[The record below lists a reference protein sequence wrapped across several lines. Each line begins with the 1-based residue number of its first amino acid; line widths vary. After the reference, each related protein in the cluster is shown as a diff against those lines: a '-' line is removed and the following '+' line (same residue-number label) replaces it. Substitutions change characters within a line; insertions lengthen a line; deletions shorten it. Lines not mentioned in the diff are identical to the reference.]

1 MQRAARLAA
10 AADVLDAIL
19 AGQPAEQVL
28 LNWARRH
35 RFAGSGDREAI
46 RDSVF
51 TALRCLRSHAALGG
65 AETGRGLILGQM
77 AEAGEDVAALFTGEG
92 HAPAPL
98 TDAERTHLAMP
109 PKMPRNVALD
119 CPDWLAPQ
127 LEASLGADFAPVMRA
142 MRSRASVFL
151 RANVARC
158 TRDEA
163 AARLAAEGV
172 ETRPAN
178 LAETALEVTAGARRL
193 RATHAFA
200 DGLVELQDAAS
211 QAVVAALPLAPG
223 ARVLDYCAGGG
234 GKALAM
240 AALCPDARILAH
252 DSSPGRMADLP
263 TRAARAGARIA
274 RADTA
279 GVEAAAPF
287 DLVLCDVPCSGSG
300 AWRRAPEGKW
310 RLDAAGLAALLAT
323 QVAIL
328 DVAARLVAPGGTLAY
343 ATCSLLDA
351 ENAVQVAAFM
361 ARAPGWQE
369 VRRLRLTPLDG
380 GDGFFL
386 ALLRR
391 ET

>member
-10 AADVLDAIL
+10 AVEVLDTVL
-19 AGQPAEQVL
+19 VGQPAEQVL
-28 LNWARRH
+28 LHWARGH

-77 AEAGEDVAALFTGEG
+77 AEAGEDMAALFTGEG

-98 TDAERTHLAMP
+98 TDVERAHLAGP
-109 PKMPRNVALD
+109 PEMPRNVALD

-127 LEASLGADFAPVMRA
+127 LEASLGADFAPVMQALRHRA
-142 MRSRASVFL
+142 PAFL
-151 RANVARC
+151 RVNVARC
-158 TRDEA
+158 TRAEA

-172 ETRPAN
+172 ETQPAP
-178 LAETALEVTAGARRL
+178 LAETALEVTAGARGL
-193 RATHAFA
+193 RVTRAYTE
-200 DGLVELQDAAS
+200 GLVELQDAAS
-211 QAVVAALPLAPG
+211 QAVAAALPLAPG
-223 ARVLDYCAGGG
+223 ASVLDYCAGGG

-240 AALCPDARILAH
+240 AALCPEARILAH
-252 DSSPGRMADLP
+252 DAAPGRMADLP
-263 TRAARAGARIA
+263 ARAARAGARIA
-274 RADTA
+274 CADA
-279 GVEAAAPF
+279 AVVEAAAPF

-300 AWRRAPEGKW
+300 AWRRAPQGKW

-323 QVAIL
+323 QAAIL
-328 DVAARLVAPGGTLAY
+328 DAASRLVARGGALAY
-343 ATCSLLDA
+343 VTCSLLDA
-351 ENAVQVAAFM
+351 ENAGQVTAF
-361 ARAPGWQE
+361 RERGPGWQE
-369 VRRLRLTPLDG
+369 VWRLRLTPLDG

-391 ET
+391 E